1 MLSDVDPDNP
11 PLAAIFGLAGT
22 VLTPE
27 EKTFFT
33 AANPLGF
40 ILFKRN
46 CETPEQLKAL
56 TDSLHK
62 CMGREVPVLIDQ
74 EGGRVQRLKPPLWT
88 QFPPAQEFGEGF
100 MRDFAKG
107 REELEQATAA
117 MAAELVASGF
127 NVDCAP
133 VLDLRFPET
142 HDDIGDRS
150 FGRDPEMVAA
160 LGAIVCRT
168 LLAAGIIPIVKH
180 MPGLGR
186 ADMNSHKDLPFI
198 DVALDRLE
206 KADFMPFH
214 EILNKT
220 FSEAVWGM
228 VSHAVY
234 KAVDEQVPASCS
246 RKVIWDT
253 IRTHIGFD
261 GLLLSDDLSMGA
273 LAQYGGPEARA
284 ELVLRAGCDIALHC
298 NGKLDEMQ
306 AVAGR
311 IGKMT
316 NDAVIRYNRS
326 AAWVRRNFKN
336 G

>member
-1 MLSDVDPDNP
+1 MLSDVDPENA

-27 EKTFFT
+27 EKAFF
-33 AANPLGF
+33 ADAGPLGF

-46 CETPEQLKAL
+46 CENPDQLKAL
-56 TDSLHK
+56 TQSLHE
-62 CMGREVPVLIDQ
+62 CMGREVPVLVDQ
-74 EGGRVQRLKPPLWT
+74 EGGRVQRLKPPQW
-88 QFPPAQEFGEGF
+88 AQYPTAQSFGEAF
-100 MRDFAKG
+100 LRDFAKG
-107 REELEQATAA
+107 RAELEQSTAA
-117 MAAELVASGF
+117 MAAELAAAGF
-127 NVDCAP
+127 NVNCAP

-150 FGRDPEMVAA
+150 FGRDPEMAAA

-168 LLAAGIIPIVKH
+168 LLGAGIIPVVKH
-180 MPGLGR
+180 IPGLGR
-186 ADMNSHKDLPFI
+186 AEMNSHKDLPII
-198 DVALDRLE
+198 DVSLDRLE
-206 KADFMPFH
+206 RADFIPFR
-214 EILNKT
+214 EILSKA

-228 VSHAVY
+228 VSHAIY
-234 KAVDEQVPASCS
+234 KAVDERLPASCS

-253 IRTHIGFD
+253 IRANIGFD

-273 LAQYGGPEARA
+273 LEQFGEPAARA

-306 AVAGR
+306 EVVAR

-316 NDAVIRYNRS
+316 NEAVVRYNRS